1 MTCASGVGHVEK
13 AIAKLP
19 GVSGVSVNLATER
32 ADVTFTGASDPHSV
46 VQAIERAGYAVPEAD
61 VEIGVAGMT
70 CASCVGHV
78 EMALSKVP
86 GVITATVNLAT
97 EKASIRYRS
106 SIASLDDLR
115 SEERR
120 VGKEWVSTGRYR
132 GSPYP

>member
-1 MTCASGVGHVEK
+1 MRITDWSSDVCSSD
-13 AIAKLP
+13 L
-19 GVSGVSVNLATER
+19 SVNLATER

-86 GVITATVNLAT
+86 GVITATVNLPT
-97 EKASIRYRS
+97 ETASIRYRR
-106 SIASLDDLR
+106 SIASLDDLEAAI
-115 SEERR
+115 SGAGYEPRR
-120 VGKEWVSTGRYR
+120 IEGDGASTDQDA
-132 GSPYP
+132 SAQI

>member
-86 GVITATVNLAT
+86 GVIPAKLG
-97 EKASIRYRS
+97 KASGGARVWK
-106 SIASLDDLR
+106 
-115 SEERR
+115 ER
-120 VGKEWVSTGRYR
+120 
-132 GSPYP
+132 

>member
-78 EMALSKVP
+78 EMALSKVT
-86 GVITATVNLAT
+86 GVIPANGNLAT
-97 EKASIRYRS
+97 EKARIRCS
-106 SIASLDDLR
+106 SSHAPLHEPERGITGTGYHTGRA
-115 SEERR
+115 ERR
-120 VGKEWVSTGRYR
+120 GATH
-132 GSPYP
+132 

>member
-1 MTCASGVGHVEK
+1 MRITDWSSDVCSSD
-13 AIAKLP
+13 L
-19 GVSGVSVNLATER
+19 SVNLATER

-106 SIASLDDLR
+106 SIASLDDLEAAISGAGYEPR
-115 SEERR
+115 QIGRAWWRERGCQN
-120 VGKEWVSTGRYR
+120 V
-132 GSPYP
+132 

>member
-1 MTCASGVGHVEK
+1 MRITDWSSDVCS
-13 AIAKLP
+13 
-19 GVSGVSVNLATER
+19 SDVSVNLATEG

-46 VQAIERAGYAVPEAD
+46 VQAIGRAGYAVPEAD

-106 SIASLDDLR
+106 SIASLDDLEAAI
-115 SEERR
+115 SGAGYEPRR
-120 VGKEWVSTGRYR
+120 IEGDEIGRAHV
-132 GSPYP
+132 